1 MADERIWYAL
11 MHTRGAA
18 VPDGQTV
25 FEQPGIAE
33 HYAFL
38 KRRAEAGQLVAA
50 GPLLDESGAGLT
62 VLQVGS
68 AAEAERLA
76 REDDQAVV
84 SGVLAVT
91 VRPWQVVMARE

>member
-18 VPDGQTV
+18 VPEGETV

-38 KRRAEAGQLVAA
+38 ERRAEAAQLVAA
-50 GPLLDESGAGLT
+50 GPLLDESGAGMT
-62 VLQVGS
+62 VLDVDS
-68 AAEAERLA
+68 ADEAERLA

-84 SGVLAVT
+84 TGVLNVT
-91 VRPWQVVMARE
+91 VRPWRVMMARE